1 MTTQLPPRERSETE
15 VRAGRQHPDVLFE
28 EARRRRRRRWMT
40 GAALAAVIIAGA
52 LALGMS
58 GGGGGGASGTAH
70 GQTSGPASGAGSGHV
85 SASRAFPGAPANAP
99 YYTGPGA
106 SCPLAPHSR
115 YLPPWS
121 GCVSTMVADVSG
133 DGRRD
138 LVLAYSRLG
147 HRSLGGLP
155 PRTIGR
161 RRVPARYPA
170 LQAMLRVITPAGR
183 VTTVPITYETS
194 PSRNAPAQLE
204 RAAAAA
210 LISIAHVSSE
220 PGKAIFLQTEQISSG
235 SIALAYSLFH
245 SRLVSSGAVLAY
257 GGDAG
262 SQAGFQC
269 VAGSP
274 PRLIQYTYDLVRG
287 IRATGNTI
295 HIYGVWK
302 VTATRYDWNGPRLVR
317 LTQNTTKRRLM
328 PSDAAGHG
336 CVRGVA

>member
-15 VRAGRQHPDVLFE
+15 VRSERQHPDVLFE

-40 GAALAAVIIAGA
+40 GAALSAVIIAGV
-52 LALGMS
+52 LTLGMV
-58 GGGGGGASGTAH
+58 GGGGGGVGGKAHNQPFGSG
-70 GQTSGPASGAGSGHV
+70 SGAGSAHV
-85 SASRAFPGAPANAP
+85 SANRGFPGAPATER

-106 SCPLAPHSR
+106 SCALAPHSR

-147 HRSLGGLP
+147 HESLGGLP
-155 PRTIGR
+155 PGTIGR
-161 RRVPARYPA
+161 RRVKPRYPA
-170 LQAMLRVITPAGR
+170 LQAMLRVITPGGR
-183 VTTVPITYETS
+183 IITVPITYKTS
-194 PSRNAPAQLE
+194 PSKNAPAQTE

-210 LISIAHVSSE
+210 LISIAHVNSE
-220 PGKAIFLQTEQISSG
+220 PGMTIFLQTGQISSG
-235 SIALAYSLFH
+235 STALAYSLH
-245 SRLVSSGAVLAY
+245 DGRLVSSEAVLEY

-269 VAGSP
+269 VSGSS
-274 PRLIQYTYDLVRG
+274 PRLIQYAYDLIRG
-287 IRATGNTI
+287 IKASGNTI

-317 LTQNTTKRRLM
+317 LTQNTTKRRLI
-328 PSDAAGHG
+328 PSDTVGRG
-336 CVRGVA
+336 CLRGIA